1 MLRGRAGGF
10 ARERTHTW
18 LSCCP
23 GLASQLHICARVKR
37 RETCEGYVHRRAGHQ
52 PPAPRVELDEQW
64 DAALEYSIR
73 SVIYSTIGGC
83 VAAYSLFRE
92 S

>member
-1 MLRGRAGGF
+1 M
-10 ARERTHTW
+10 
-18 LSCCP
+18 
-23 GLASQLHICARVKR
+23 
-37 RETCEGYVHRRAGHQ
+37 AGHQ

-83 VAAYSLFRE
+83 VAAYSLFRTPGTRKMVMGIGFGFGMGNAFHASQRE
-92 S
+92 LRRLWGHSEERAA